1 MWRWARGLPKIFG
14 FLYNICAT
22 TEASNF
28 NNVTRL
34 GFTKAHHKIP
44 HRIKSGHGPGLEELP
59 KILGFP
65 FNICAMAEARNFIFG
80 MQLGFA
86 KVHHKATPR
95 GKSGCGLW
103 LGKLRNIW
111 GSPLLSVPRLCCPL
125 SVSGASCYFS
135 YACTFYFLCNC
146 FSQCS

>member
-1 MWRWARGLPKIFG
+1 MWSWAKRAPLNFG
-14 FLYNICAT
+14 VPYNISAT
-22 TEASNF
+22 AETNNF
-28 NNVTRL
+28 KISML
-34 GFTKAHHKIP
+34 LAFAKAQHKIP
-44 HRIKSGHGPGLEELP
+44 HGRKSKHDPGLEELP